1 MDEKSRMRLIQIW
14 VPDVHSPEFRDAAH
28 RQSTAVAESEHEVD
42 DRAFIDEISDLG
54 TA

>member
-28 RQSTAVAESEHEVD
+28 RQSVAVAESDREADDQAFVD
-42 DRAFIDEISDLG
+42 DVAELG
-54 TA
+54 P